1 MSQSKAKLPEDIRLP
16 NPRDEWERLLIRYL
30 TDYLRQNSQQVND
43 LATGRRAA
51 SFNEDSVVPTSGR
64 FGVGDFVPKK
74 DPAESG
80 TASDKYVHA
89 GWLCVQGGSASA
101 SSFIAVS
108 WMTNN

>member
-1 MSQSKAKLPEDIRLP
+1 MSKLPEDIRLP

-30 TDYLRQNSQQVND
+30 TDYLRQNSRQVND
-43 LATGRRAA
+43 LSTSRRAA
-51 SFNEDSVVPTSGR
+51 MFNEDSVVPTSGI
-64 FGVGDFVPKK
+64 FTKGDFIPKK

-89 GWLCVQGGSASA
+89 GWLCVQEGSASA